1 MVKLCENPR
10 NVKMKSEPT
19 EDTPLD
25 ESAELNS
32 VALQDAIRKGECD
45 DWVVPGLHDTLVE
58 ESFRE

>member
-1 MVKLCENPR
+1 
-10 NVKMKSEPT
+10 MKSEPT

-25 ESAELNS
+25 ESAELNA